1 MAELVVTLKG
11 REIQRFP
18 ITQRV
23 TNIGRSQNS
32 DLSLSN
38 ESVSRDHARLSY
50 VNRTFFIERV
60 TEHNLVL
67 LNETEC
73 VAPMPVEDG
82 TRIQIGKYTIVL
94 HKMGGPSLGLID
106 GDSFSSM
113 GSTEVLS
120 THDINRYAQS
130 LDEPETSTLFRTDSA
145 WQGAVSSESQHFVK
159 ASDHLQLSAQYLS
172 FESISIGTES
182 PLSTHHEMSTPS
194 HKATIAKAYKVV
206 ISSGELIEM
215 SPIRP

>member
-94 HKMGGPSLGLID
+94 HKMGGAISR
-106 GDSFSSM
+106 
-113 GSTEVLS
+113 
-120 THDINRYAQS
+120 THRW
-130 LDEPETSTLFRTDSA
+130 R
-145 WQGAVSSESQHFVK
+145 
-159 ASDHLQLSAQYLS
+159 
-172 FESISIGTES
+172 
-182 PLSTHHEMSTPS
+182 
-194 HKATIAKAYKVV
+194 
-206 ISSGELIEM
+206 
-215 SPIRP
+215 

>member
-130 LDEPETSTLFRTDSA
+130 LDEPEPPRSLEQIRLGKVQSLQRVNTLLKLVIIFSLA
-145 WQGAVSSESQHFVK
+145 
-159 ASDHLQLSAQYLS
+159 LNIYLLS
-172 FESISIGTES
+172 
-182 PLSTHHEMSTPS
+182 
-194 HKATIAKAYKVV
+194 
-206 ISSGELIEM
+206 
-215 SPIRP
+215 R